1 MIDRFAN
8 KALNDVS
15 KLEKLPYEEFV
26 AQKLHL
32 KCSLMN
38 LRLIPE
44 LRERN
49 LRKLKK
55 NELIDLKAKIHD
67 TVLWMPKAD
76 RFTESQVR
84 HFKWREMDFCW
95 LAQHLLAPNERILG
109 WPIKIP
115 DMAFFKNGKVC
126 LRIKTDNK
134 GFLIKLNNPQK
145 LKKTDIR
152 SEFPTVVRDRRKRHI
167 VGDDIE
173 HILSEEQIIR
183 TSGGSITAVPQEHR
197 EESFIDF
204 NKGDAFKEFNLPP
217 GKTLHGN
224 YYRDLVVISFNPNA
238 YHFKEVHQQIT
249 LENEDNTINNKN
261 IRPFNEVEFLKIMA
275 KRTNDEYWKTINFI
289 QTWIK
294 SKIGIGNHIVI
305 DFYARINQ
313 KKHSRHIQ
321 YNFRRFKADEYLLSH
336 NQQDYWLKQV
346 VKMCFYIS
354 KLYGYEVIRLKA
366 IFLQDDEGIIWLHSI
381 EKWITRIKYNYS
393 ESKLSNGTSYWYWLD
408 TEK

>member
-1 MIDRFAN
+1 MKSTKILTMIDRFAN

-32 KCSLMN
+32 KSSLMN

-115 DMAFFKNGKVC
+115 DMAFFQKMERSVFELK
-126 LRIKTDNK
+126 LITKA
-134 GFLIKLNNPQK
+134 FLIKLNNPQK

-152 SEFPTVVRDRRKRHI
+152 SEF
-167 VGDDIE
+167 
-173 HILSEEQIIR
+173 SY
-183 TSGGSITAVPQEHR
+183 SR
-197 EESFIDF
+197 E
-204 NKGDAFKEFNLPP
+204 G
-217 GKTLHGN
+217 
-224 YYRDLVVISFNPNA
+224 
-238 YHFKEVHQQIT
+238 
-249 LENEDNTINNKN
+249 
-261 IRPFNEVEFLKIMA
+261 
-275 KRTNDEYWKTINFI
+275 
-289 QTWIK
+289 
-294 SKIGIGNHIVI
+294 
-305 DFYARINQ
+305 
-313 KKHSRHIQ
+313 
-321 YNFRRFKADEYLLSH
+321 
-336 NQQDYWLKQV
+336 
-346 VKMCFYIS
+346 
-354 KLYGYEVIRLKA
+354 
-366 IFLQDDEGIIWLHSI
+366 
-381 EKWITRIKYNYS
+381 
-393 ESKLSNGTSYWYWLD
+393 
-408 TEK
+408 